1 MGYNLLEGSV
11 NVLICLYDSL
21 RLSFFALRY
30 KRRNFL
36 KRKRFC
42 LNERLYALFIAASA
56 RRFYLNGERPP
67 PSAIKTFIVQLPRRQ
82 SMNRNRKENAR
93 KKISKRVFIQCR
105 AFFSCVFFLGTNRVF
120 FFYCVNSIRWKKN
133 KSKWKKRDMER
144 VCEHRP
150 PNEMSG
156 Q

>member
-1 MGYNLLEGSV
+1 
-11 NVLICLYDSL
+11 
-21 RLSFFALRY
+21 
-30 KRRNFL
+30 
-36 KRKRFC
+36 
-42 LNERLYALFIAASA
+42 
-56 RRFYLNGERPP
+56 
-67 PSAIKTFIVQLPRRQ
+67 
-82 SMNRNRKENAR
+82 MNRNRKENAR

-120 FFYCVNSIRWKKN
+120 FSIALIRFAEKKIN
-133 KSKWKKRDMER
+133 LNEKRDMER